1 MLRLEIVGKLMSEVK
16 ERRDESKSVYVK
28 RLKKERS
35 RLRLCYD
42 DRENCVGN
50 DIVESAS

>member
-1 MLRLEIVGKLMSEVK
+1 M
-16 ERRDESKSVYVK
+16 K

-50 DIVESAS
+50 DIVESVSRNDTIFLYIPACL